1 MTLGI
6 KKGRCR
12 ICEKEKKTEWH
23 HIISQH
29 HAKKTGQDH
38 LIYNPNN
45 VVELCKK
52 CHNQTTASK
61 CRYRFK
67 IEKEINLDQ
76 PGTVKSPMVGTVYLA
91 SSPDAKPFITVGQNV
106 KEGDQL
112 FIIEAMKTMN
122 PVKSPY
128 AGKVKEIIVSNEMS
142 VEFDEALVIID
153 IS

>member
-1 MTLGI
+1 MGRISIDKSLI
-6 KKGRCR
+6 KDLTELLEENNLSEITIQQGRQSIKVAR
-12 ICEKEKKTEWH
+12 N
-23 HIISQH
+23 ISSGATIVSQ
-29 HAKKTGQDH
+29 
-38 LIYNPNN
+38 PN
-45 VVELCKK
+45 V
-52 CHNQTTASK
+52 NQK
-61 CRYRFK
+61 DNK

>member
-1 MTLGI
+1 MGRISIDKSLI
-6 KKGRCR
+6 KDLAELLEENNLSEITINQGRQSVKVAR
-12 ICEKEKKTEWH
+12 N
-23 HIISQH
+23 ISSGTTIVSQ
-29 HAKKTGQDH
+29 
-38 LIYNPNN
+38 PNVTQKDN
-45 VVELCKK
+45 
-52 CHNQTTASK
+52 
-61 CRYRFK
+61 K

-91 SSPDAKPFITVGQNV
+91 SSPDAKPFISVGQNV

>member
-1 MTLGI
+1 MGRISIDKSLI
-6 KKGRCR
+6 KDLTELLEENNLSEITIQQGRQSVKVAR
-12 ICEKEKKTEWH
+12 NITSGTT
-23 HIISQH
+23 IVSQ
-29 HAKKTGQDH
+29 
-38 LIYNPNN
+38 PNVTQKN
-45 VVELCKK
+45 
-52 CHNQTTASK
+52 N
-61 CRYRFK
+61 K

-122 PVKSPY
+122 PVKSPF

>member
-1 MTLGI
+1 MARISIDKSLI
-6 KKGRCR
+6 KDLTELLEENNLSEITIQQGRQSVKVAR
-12 ICEKEKKTEWH
+12 N
-23 HIISQH
+23 ISSGATIVSQ
-29 HAKKTGQDH
+29 
-38 LIYNPNN
+38 PNITQKDN
-45 VVELCKK
+45 
-52 CHNQTTASK
+52 
-61 CRYRFK
+61 K

>member
-1 MTLGI
+1 MGRISIDKSLI
-6 KKGRCR
+6 KDLTELLEENNLSEITIQQGRQSVKVAR
-12 ICEKEKKTEWH
+12 NITSGAT
-23 HIISQH
+23 IVSQ
-29 HAKKTGQDH
+29 
-38 LIYNPNN
+38 PN
-45 VVELCKK
+45 V
-52 CHNQTTASK
+52 NQKNS
-61 CRYRFK
+61 K

>member
-1 MTLGI
+1 MGRISIDKSLI
-6 KKGRCR
+6 KDLSELLDENNLSEITIQQGRQSIKVAR
-12 ICEKEKKTEWH
+12 N
-23 HIISQH
+23 ISSGATIVSQ
-29 HAKKTGQDH
+29 
-38 LIYNPNN
+38 PN
-45 VVELCKK
+45 V
-52 CHNQTTASK
+52 NQK
-61 CRYRFK
+61 DNK

>member
-1 MTLGI
+1 MGRISIDKSLI
-6 KKGRCR
+6 KDLAELLEENNLSEITINQGRQSVKVAR
-12 ICEKEKKTEWH
+12 N
-23 HIISQH
+23 ISSGTTIVSQ
-29 HAKKTGQDH
+29 
-38 LIYNPNN
+38 PNVTQKDN
-45 VVELCKK
+45 
-52 CHNQTTASK
+52 
-61 CRYRFK
+61 K

>member
-1 MTLGI
+1 MGRISIDKSLI
-6 KKGRCR
+6 KDLTELLEENNLSEITIQQGRQSVKVAR
-12 ICEKEKKTEWH
+12 NITSGAT
-23 HIISQH
+23 IVSQ
-29 HAKKTGQDH
+29 
-38 LIYNPNN
+38 PNVTQN
-45 VVELCKK
+45 
-52 CHNQTTASK
+52 NN
-61 CRYRFK
+61 K

>member
-1 MTLGI
+1 MGRISIDKSLI
-6 KKGRCR
+6 KDLSELLEENNLSEITIQQGRQSVKVAR
-12 ICEKEKKTEWH
+12 NITSGTT
-23 HIISQH
+23 IVSQ
-29 HAKKTGQDH
+29 
-38 LIYNPNN
+38 PNVTQKDN
-45 VVELCKK
+45 
-52 CHNQTTASK
+52 
-61 CRYRFK
+61 K

>member
-1 MTLGI
+1 MGRISLDKSLI
-6 KKGRCR
+6 KDLTELLEENNLSEITIQQGRQSVKVAR
-12 ICEKEKKTEWH
+12 N
-23 HIISQH
+23 ISSGATIVSQ
-29 HAKKTGQDH
+29 
-38 LIYNPNN
+38 PNVTQKN
-45 VVELCKK
+45 
-52 CHNQTTASK
+52 N
-61 CRYRFK
+61 K

>member
-1 MTLGI
+1 MGRISIDKSLI
-6 KKGRCR
+6 KDLTELLEENNLSEITIQQGRQSVKVAR
-12 ICEKEKKTEWH
+12 NITSGAT
-23 HIISQH
+23 IVSQ
-29 HAKKTGQDH
+29 
-38 LIYNPNN
+38 PNITHKDN
-45 VVELCKK
+45 
-52 CHNQTTASK
+52 
-61 CRYRFK
+61 K

>member
-1 MTLGI
+1 MGRISIDKSLI
-6 KKGRCR
+6 KDLTELLEENNLSEITIQQGRQSVKVAR
-12 ICEKEKKTEWH
+12 NITSGATIVSK
-23 HIISQH
+23 
-29 HAKKTGQDH
+29 
-38 LIYNPNN
+38 PNVTQKN
-45 VVELCKK
+45 
-52 CHNQTTASK
+52 N
-61 CRYRFK
+61 K

-106 KEGDQL
+106 EEGDQL

>member
-1 MTLGI
+1 MGKILIDKSLI
-6 KKGRCR
+6 KDLTELLEENNLSEITIQQGRQSVKVAR
-12 ICEKEKKTEWH
+12 NITSGAT
-23 HIISQH
+23 IVSQ
-29 HAKKTGQDH
+29 
-38 LIYNPNN
+38 PNVTQKDN
-45 VVELCKK
+45 
-52 CHNQTTASK
+52 
-61 CRYRFK
+61 K

-122 PVKSPY
+122 PVNSPY

>member
-1 MTLGI
+1 MGRISIDKSLI
-6 KKGRCR
+6 KDLTELLEENNLSEITIQQGRQSVKVAR
-12 ICEKEKKTEWH
+12 NIASGATIVSQPN
-23 HIISQH
+23 IIQ
-29 HAKKTGQDH
+29 KD
-38 LIYNPNN
+38 N
-45 VVELCKK
+45 
-52 CHNQTTASK
+52 
-61 CRYRFK
+61 K

>member
-1 MTLGI
+1 MGRISIDKSLI
-6 KKGRCR
+6 KDLTELLEENNLSEITIQQGRQSVKVAR
-12 ICEKEKKTEWH
+12 N
-23 HIISQH
+23 ISSGATIVSQ
-29 HAKKTGQDH
+29 
-38 LIYNPNN
+38 PNVTQKN
-45 VVELCKK
+45 
-52 CHNQTTASK
+52 N
-61 CRYRFK
+61 K

>member
-1 MTLGI
+1 MGRISIDKSLI
-6 KKGRCR
+6 KDLTELLEENNLSEITIQQGRQSVKVAR
-12 ICEKEKKTEWH
+12 NITSGAT
-23 HIISQH
+23 IVSQ
-29 HAKKTGQDH
+29 
-38 LIYNPNN
+38 PNVTQKN
-45 VVELCKK
+45 
-52 CHNQTTASK
+52 S
-61 CRYRFK
+61 K

>member
-1 MTLGI
+1 MGRISIDKSLI
-6 KKGRCR
+6 KDLSELLEENNLSEINIQQGRQSIKVAR
-12 ICEKEKKTEWH
+12 N
-23 HIISQH
+23 ISSGATIVSQ
-29 HAKKTGQDH
+29 
-38 LIYNPNN
+38 PNVTQKDN
-45 VVELCKK
+45 
-52 CHNQTTASK
+52 
-61 CRYRFK
+61 K

-76 PGTVKSPMVGTVYLA
+76 PGTVKSPMVGTIYLA
-91 SSPDAKPFITVGQNV
+91 PSPDAKPFITVGQNV

>member
-1 MTLGI
+1 MGRISIDKSLI
-6 KKGRCR
+6 KDLTELLEENNLSEITIQQGRQSVKVAR
-12 ICEKEKKTEWH
+12 NITSGAT
-23 HIISQH
+23 IV
-29 HAKKTGQDH
+29 GQ
-38 LIYNPNN
+38 PNITQKN
-45 VVELCKK
+45 
-52 CHNQTTASK
+52 NN
-61 CRYRFK
+61 
-67 IEKEINLDQ
+67 IEKEIKLDQ

>member
-1 MTLGI
+1 MGKILIDKSLI
-6 KKGRCR
+6 KDLTELLEENNLSEITIQQGRQSVKVAR
-12 ICEKEKKTEWH
+12 NITSGTT
-23 HIISQH
+23 IVSQ
-29 HAKKTGQDH
+29 
-38 LIYNPNN
+38 PNVTQKDN
-45 VVELCKK
+45 
-52 CHNQTTASK
+52 
-61 CRYRFK
+61 K

>member
-1 MTLGI
+1 MGRISIDKSLI
-6 KKGRCR
+6 KDLSKLLEENNLSEITIQQGRQSVKVAR
-12 ICEKEKKTEWH
+12 NITSGAT
-23 HIISQH
+23 IVSQ
-29 HAKKTGQDH
+29 
-38 LIYNPNN
+38 PNITYKDN
-45 VVELCKK
+45 
-52 CHNQTTASK
+52 
-61 CRYRFK
+61 K

>member
-1 MTLGI
+1 MGRISIDKSLI
-6 KKGRCR
+6 KDLTELLEENNLSEITIQQGRQSVKVAR
-12 ICEKEKKTEWH
+12 NITSGAT
-23 HIISQH
+23 IVSQ
-29 HAKKTGQDH
+29 
-38 LIYNPNN
+38 PNVTQKN
-45 VVELCKK
+45 
-52 CHNQTTASK
+52 SK
-61 CRYRFK
+61 
-67 IEKEINLDQ
+67 IDKEINLDQ

>member
-1 MTLGI
+1 MGRISIDKSLI
-6 KKGRCR
+6 KDLTELLEENNLSEITIQQGRQSVKVAR
-12 ICEKEKKTEWH
+12 NITSGAT
-23 HIISQH
+23 IVSQ
-29 HAKKTGQDH
+29 
-38 LIYNPNN
+38 PNVTQKN
-45 VVELCKK
+45 
-52 CHNQTTASK
+52 N
-61 CRYRFK
+61 K

-91 SSPDAKPFITVGQNV
+91 SSPDAKPFISVGQDV

-128 AGKVKEIIVSNEMS
+128 TGKVKEIIVSNEMS

>member
-1 MTLGI
+1 MGRISIDKSLI
-6 KKGRCR
+6 KDLTELLEENNLSEITIQQGRQSVKVAR
-12 ICEKEKKTEWH
+12 NITSGTT
-23 HIISQH
+23 IVSQ
-29 HAKKTGQDH
+29 
-38 LIYNPNN
+38 PNVTQKN
-45 VVELCKK
+45 
-52 CHNQTTASK
+52 N
-61 CRYRFK
+61 K
-67 IEKEINLDQ
+67 IEKEIKLDQ

>member
-1 MTLGI
+1 MGRISIDKSLI
-6 KKGRCR
+6 KDLTELLEENNLSEITIQQGRQSVKVAR
-12 ICEKEKKTEWH
+12 NITSGAT
-23 HIISQH
+23 IVSQ
-29 HAKKTGQDH
+29 
-38 LIYNPNN
+38 PN
-45 VVELCKK
+45 V
-52 CHNQTTASK
+52 NQK
-61 CRYRFK
+61 DNK

>member
-1 MTLGI
+1 MGRISIDKSLI
-6 KKGRCR
+6 KDLSELLDENNLSEITIQQGRQSIKVAR
-12 ICEKEKKTEWH
+12 N
-23 HIISQH
+23 ISSGGTIVSQ
-29 HAKKTGQDH
+29 
-38 LIYNPNN
+38 PNVTQKDN
-45 VVELCKK
+45 
-52 CHNQTTASK
+52 
-61 CRYRFK
+61 K

>member
-1 MTLGI
+1 MGRISLDKSLI
-6 KKGRCR
+6 KDLTELLEENNLSEITIQQGRQSVKVAR
-12 ICEKEKKTEWH
+12 NITSGETIVSQPNVTQKE
-23 HIISQH
+23 
-29 HAKKTGQDH
+29 
-38 LIYNPNN
+38 N
-45 VVELCKK
+45 
-52 CHNQTTASK
+52 
-61 CRYRFK
+61 K

>member
-1 MTLGI
+1 MGRISIDKSLI
-6 KKGRCR
+6 KDLTELLEENNLSEITIQQGRQSVKVAR
-12 ICEKEKKTEWH
+12 NITSGAT
-23 HIISQH
+23 IVSQ
-29 HAKKTGQDH
+29 
-38 LIYNPNN
+38 PNVTQKN
-45 VVELCKK
+45 
-52 CHNQTTASK
+52 N
-61 CRYRFK
+61 K

-112 FIIEAMKTMN
+112 FIIEAMKIMN

>member
-1 MTLGI
+1 MGRISIDKSLI
-6 KKGRCR
+6 KDLTELLEENNLSEITIQQGRQSVKVAR
-12 ICEKEKKTEWH
+12 NITSGAT
-23 HIISQH
+23 IVSQ
-29 HAKKTGQDH
+29 
-38 LIYNPNN
+38 PNVTQKN
-45 VVELCKK
+45 
-52 CHNQTTASK
+52 N
-61 CRYRFK
+61 K

-91 SSPDAKPFITVGQNV
+91 SSPDAKPFISVGQDV

>member
-1 MTLGI
+1 MGRISIDKSLI
-6 KKGRCR
+6 KDLTELLEENNLSEITIQQGRQSVKVAR
-12 ICEKEKKTEWH
+12 NITSGTT
-23 HIISQH
+23 IVSQ
-29 HAKKTGQDH
+29 
-38 LIYNPNN
+38 PNVTQKN
-45 VVELCKK
+45 
-52 CHNQTTASK
+52 N
-61 CRYRFK
+61 K

-122 PVKSPY
+122 PVKSPFS
-128 AGKVKEIIVSNEMS
+128 GKVKEIIVSNEMS

>member
-1 MTLGI
+1 MGRISIDKSLI
-6 KKGRCR
+6 KDLTELLEENNLSEITIQQGRQTVKVAR
-12 ICEKEKKTEWH
+12 NITSGAT
-23 HIISQH
+23 IV
-29 HAKKTGQDH
+29 GQ
-38 LIYNPNN
+38 PNITQKDN
-45 VVELCKK
+45 
-52 CHNQTTASK
+52 
-61 CRYRFK
+61 K

>member
-1 MTLGI
+1 MGKILIDKSLI
-6 KKGRCR
+6 KDLTELLEENNLSEITIQQGRQSVKVAR
-12 ICEKEKKTEWH
+12 NITSGAA
-23 HIISQH
+23 IVSQ
-29 HAKKTGQDH
+29 
-38 LIYNPNN
+38 PNVTQKN
-45 VVELCKK
+45 
-52 CHNQTTASK
+52 S
-61 CRYRFK
+61 K

>member
-1 MTLGI
+1 MGRISIDKSLI
-6 KKGRCR
+6 KDLTELLEENNLSEITIQQGRQSVKVAR
-12 ICEKEKKTEWH
+12 NITSGAT
-23 HIISQH
+23 IVSQ
-29 HAKKTGQDH
+29 
-38 LIYNPNN
+38 PNG
-45 VVELCKK
+45 
-52 CHNQTTASK
+52 NQKNS
-61 CRYRFK
+61 K
-67 IEKEINLDQ
+67 IEKAINLDQ

>member
-1 MTLGI
+1 MGRISIDKSLI
-6 KKGRCR
+6 KDLTELLEENNLSEITIQQGRQSVKVAR
-12 ICEKEKKTEWH
+12 NITSGAT
-23 HIISQH
+23 IVSQP
-29 HAKKTGQDH
+29 TG
-38 LIYNPNN
+38 
-45 VVELCKK
+45 
-52 CHNQTTASK
+52 NQKNS
-61 CRYRFK
+61 K